1 MRTMR
6 LDAQKLADAK
16 LSFDVRP
23 SGDIEIT
30 DDSEPINLFNRDAVE
45 MLCGMFG
52 DRRAEEM
59 LMDADQQISME
70 IFARKISNA
79 VQRKS

>member
-1 MRTMR
+1 MRTMI
-6 LDAQKLADAK
+6 LDAQRLADSK
-16 LSFDVRP
+16 LYFDVKAG
-23 SGDIEIT
+23 GDIEIT
-30 DDSEPINLFNRDAVE
+30 DDNEPINLFNRDAVE